1 MRADLSGSGQGK
13 RVGFCNSNSLV
24 FSGSAKLKS
33 DSLQSD
39 ISTLVILR

>member
-1 MRADLSGSGQGK
+1 MRAVLSSPGEGK

-24 FSGSAKLKS
+24 LSDSAKLVS

>member
-1 MRADLSGSGQGK
+1 MRSDLSGSGQDR
-13 RVGFCNSNSLV
+13 RVGFCNSNNLV
-24 FSGSAKLKS
+24 LSGSAKLLS